1 MCVTMLR
8 WRFWWKP
15 LDADALEHYAPTPG
29 AEVLLLSVFPPVF
42 QGCLTITLVTVAR
55 MPPAPCSWVQ
65 MTCSCQD
72 AFQDCAAAPRRLMS
86 NHLPTAWCCLDARVQ
101 VPVRCQVKLALA
113 LYLPLIPKH
122 SVHCLSASAWLL
134 LLGSI
139 TSHLPV
145 RHSLHQTHLFVFFPC
160 PDAINCWY
168 TLIHPFF
175 PTSSLL
181 SMHTPL
187 ISPVPFIS
195 WQWVTKLFQEL
206 WNIQLLSGFFAI
218 IQYIHIYWK
227 PFFRFLRAYQPS
239 GLYGCA
245 TLQGSHMKAEST
257 GEHYRCYRSIYTSI
271 L

>member
-145 RHSLHQTHLFVFFPC
+145 RQSPSNPLVCLFSLSWCHQ
-160 PDAINCWY
+160 
-168 TLIHPFF
+168 
-175 PTSSLL
+175 LL
-181 SMHTPL
+181 VHTDPSILSHFKPLVHAHTPNL
-187 ISPVPFIS
+187 SCSFHLMTMTDKIISRIMKYATSLRV
-195 WQWVTKLFQEL
+195 
-206 WNIQLLSGFFAI
+206 FFAI

-227 PFFRFLRAYQPS
+227 PFFRFPRAYQPS